1 MNVLA
6 YCAESYR
13 EATRRAAGVE
23 PLTCP
28 PLDSRTFDPFWLEG
42 QDLLWFDLHG
52 LPFDRAWYGDDHQR
66 ALLAHDVHGLRLRG
80 AVVFAASCHV
90 SPGSPM
96 LEAFLDAGATM
107 VGGPGRNYGG
117 RETVLGAG
125 LLGMWLRR
133 GLAAGLGVD
142 RALALAKA
150 RVKVAAVVGGNR
162 MAARDALGFRM
173 WR

>member
-1 MNVLA
+1 MRVLA

-13 EATRRAAGVE
+13 EATRRAAGVT

-28 PLDSRTFDPFWLEG
+28 PLESLTFDPYWLEG
-42 QDLLWFDLHG
+42 HDLVWIDLHG
-52 LPFDRAWYGDDHQR
+52 LPLDRAWYGDGRRR
-66 ALLAHDVHGLRLRG
+66 ALLAHDVHRLELG
-80 AVVFAASCHV
+80 GTVVFAASCHLDQD
-90 SPGSPM
+90 SPM
-96 LEAFLDAGATM
+96 LAAFLDAGAT
-107 VGGPGRNYGG
+107 VIGGPGLNYAG

-133 GLAAGLGVD
+133 GLQAGLD
-142 RALALAKA
+142 AARALAVARA
-150 RVKVAAVVGGNR
+150 RVRLTAIMGTNR